1 MNREIQ
7 VIEAGTI
14 VNENAIDENEKKISQ
29 VQIDKVSEVADQ
41 QNEA

>member
-14 VNENAIDENEKKISQ
+14 VNENAIDENEKKTSQ